1 MRRHPHRPSAGRRL
15 LVATGLSTG
24 ALVAALVL
32 PAGALT
38 GSGLTGSAS
47 TGSASSGSG
56 SSGSARDDHKT
67 AYELT
72 SAQRQAAARD
82 ADSGLLPDG
91 SHPDGTVDDGHDHD
105 HNDPATK
112 NAVSRS
118 APTPTGETADPTT
131 PDQARRS
138 TEAAA
143 AQRDQ
148 VEPALTNVPVTP
160 EHASSPTDRY
170 NMFNACYGLQSTRT
184 GRWLSGSTSPAFTA
198 PSRGAGAPLYFKP
211 TDLGRYLLYTR
222 ARTFLDGGSPSV
234 TYGDQAGPTADWVVE
249 MPRPGRFRFEIPG
262 HGYLTDS
269 GGVATMSK
277 KGTQLRLRLRG
288 GCTAF
293 PEVGTNVSGDPFA
306 GVTRTQEVRGF
317 IDAHTHGMA
326 FEFLGGDV
334 HCGRPWAPYGVEAA
348 LRDCPDHEATDGK
361 GAAMEAFLSGN
372 PTHDPV
378 GWPTF
383 KDWPA
388 PESLTHEGTYYKW
401 MERSWRAGQ
410 RILVNLLVENNKL
423 CELYPLK
430 HNSCDDMDSVR
441 LQAQRMRELERY
453 VDAQSGG
460 PGRGWYRIVT
470 TPTQARR
477 VINAGKLAVVMGI
490 ETSVPFGCTQKLGVP
505 DLRCSTATIDRQL
518 DEVRAMGVTQME
530 LVNKFDNA
538 LAGVAG
544 DSGSTGY
551 LVNSANT
558 LETGSPWRMRTC
570 DPNDP
575 EVHDRD
581 QDNSVPV
588 DSRDLPAQDALF
600 GAVAKIAGIE
610 LPAAPVY
617 PAKHHCNALGLT
629 DLGEHT
635 IRGLAERHMVFDP
648 DHMSVKA
655 RQASLDLVES
665 MGYSGVVSSHSW
677 STPDAYPRIYAD
689 RGFIAPY
696 AGDSTG
702 FVDKW
707 RRHLTWANPKTYW
720 GFGFGADINGL
731 GAQGDPRPDAAENPV
746 TYPFTTLGGVRVDRQ
761 VSGERVYDVNTDGVA
776 HYGLYPDWIQD
787 LRMQAGDDIVTDLAR
802 GSEAYLQM
810 WERAYGIAP
819 NACHVPASRR
829 LSPAAYER
837 RVRTGMSDWATLKAV
852 GQPDRRLG
860 NRFTYC
866 STSGRVTVRFDGAG
880 RVREVGRA

>member
-1 MRRHPHRPSAGRRL
+1 MRRSLDRSVARRRL
-15 LVATGLSTG
+15 VLATGVSTG

-38 GSGLTGSAS
+38 GGSDDP
-47 TGSASSGSG
+47 G
-56 SSGSARDDHKT
+56 RDDYNA
-67 AYELT
+67 AYDLA
-72 SAQRQAAARD
+72 SQDQQAAARG
-82 ADSGLLPDG
+82 SGSTDLPG
-91 SHPDGTVDDGHDHD
+91 GAHGADDGHDHD
-105 HNDPATK
+105 HADPATK

-118 APTPTGETADPTT
+118 GSSTGETADPTT
-131 PDQARRS
+131 PAQARRS
-138 TEAAA
+138 VAAAA

-148 VEPALTNVPVTP
+148 AEPPLSSVPVTRP
-160 EHASSPTDRY
+160 HASSPTDRY

-184 GRWLSGSTSPAFTA
+184 GRWLAGSTSPTFTA

-222 ARTFLDGGSPSV
+222 ARTFLDGGTPSV
-234 TYGDQAGPTADWVVE
+234 TYGDQAGPTADWVVD
-249 MPRPGRFRFEIPG
+249 MPRPGRFRFQIPG

-269 GGVATMSK
+269 GGVARMGKT
-277 KGTQLRLRLRG
+277 GTLLQLRLRG

-293 PEVGTNVSGDPFA
+293 PEIGTNVSGDPFA
-306 GVTRTQEVRGF
+306 GVTSTQEVRGF

-334 HCGRPWAPYGVEAA
+334 HCGRPWAPYGVEVA
-348 LRDCPDHEATDGK
+348 LRDCPDHEASDGK
-361 GAAMEAFLSGN
+361 GAAMEAFLSGE

-388 PESLTHEGTYYKW
+388 PGSLTHEGTYYRW

-423 CELYPLK
+423 CELYPIK

-460 PGRGWYRIVT
+460 PGQGWYRIVT

-518 DEVRAMGVTQME
+518 DEVRKMGVTQME

-544 DSGSTGY
+544 DSGATGY

-570 DPNDP
+570 EPNDP
-575 EVHDRD
+575 EVHDKD

-588 DSRDLPAQDALF
+588 EMPAQDALF
-600 GAVAKIAGIE
+600 GAVAMAAGIN
-610 LPAAPVY
+610 LPAVPVY

-635 IRGLAERHMVFDP
+635 IRGLAKRHMVFDP

-677 STPDAYPRIYAD
+677 STPDAYPRIYD
-689 RGFIAPY
+689 GRGFIAPY

-702 FVDKW
+702 FVEKW
-707 RRHLTWANPKTYW
+707 QRHLAWANPKTYW

-761 VSGERVYDVNTDGVA
+761 VSGERVYDVNEDGVA

-787 LRMQAGDDIVTDLAR
+787 LKMQAGPDIVTDLAR

-810 WERAYGIAP
+810 WERAYGVAP
-819 NACHVPASRR
+819 DACHVPAAQR
-829 LSPAAYER
+829 LTPGAFER
-837 RVRTGMSDWATLKAV
+837 RVRAGMSDWATLKAV
-852 GQPDRRLG
+852 GQPHRRLAD
-860 NRFTYC
+860 RFTYC

-880 RVREVGRA
+880 RVLRVGRA